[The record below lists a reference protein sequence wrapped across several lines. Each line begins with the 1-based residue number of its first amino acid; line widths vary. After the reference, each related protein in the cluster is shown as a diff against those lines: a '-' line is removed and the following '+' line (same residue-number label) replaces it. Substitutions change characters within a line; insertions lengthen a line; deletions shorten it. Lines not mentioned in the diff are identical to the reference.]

1 MAVEGGGSRP
11 PSSIQTGGADIVK
24 KMFEEG
30 QSKPMDAQQQA
41 QQLQQ
46 QSAVQEQNRSTVR
59 ETEAQQQAHNP
70 EQADSS
76 RPPLRSD
83 GPLVKETDMD
93 KFLARSSDQQLQRDA
108 GRQLSKPQQTVG
120 SANAQNWTVAN
131 SPNTPESARSMLRQ
145 QTQQGQAQNSRSPNP
160 QAQTSGR
167 TTTAGNP
174 AMARTMPAMP
184 RTPAGGPERA
194 PTVVIQYGRAFGSGT
209 DPSTRTFTGRPFSP
223 DSMFQQVQRLV
234 QNQLGGAAQQFA
246 NTTAQVAVNIRGN
259 IVFVKDGKEFR
270 AFKLN
275 KDGSLSELP
284 SEDGGEHP
292 LSSEAQALLGKALRQ
307 RAVGIR
313 KGEGSLRGSDQTE
326 TSRSEGAT
334 KDGQAA
340 GKDEAGKEPKL
351 DFETRF
357 ALLLHQVLE
366 EGHEVGQPVGEGGP
380 QFPGK
385 SDWEA
390 FFARMMKMGNQEKGS
405 KKSMEDVLGMIF
417 RGLFKKG
424 GESSTLVGDLK
435 YSAGDKTKEQKFT
448 QVAVDDE
455 NFLEWLSGLK
465 PGQSIDGEMMKKMF
479 GEEISYLELDHILE
493 QQNRLTQ
500 AEESGKNVIFNPKG
514 NIDAFSQARL
524 ERSIFGAKKNGAGPQ
539 ADAGQGPPLPLLDPG
554 PQTVPANIFEML
566 GMKELYRG
574 KPRLYTFIL
583 YAIFVSVIGIG
594 VASLLV
600 K

>member
-1 MAVEGGGSRP
+1 MGVEGGGMKP
-11 PSSIQTGGADIVK
+11 PSSVQTGGADIVQ
-24 KMFEEG
+24 KMFQENQG
-30 QSKPMDAQQQA
+30 KPMDAQQQA

-46 QSAVQEQNRSTVR
+46 QTATQEQNRSTVR
-59 ETEAQQQAHNP
+59 EEAQQEAHQP
-70 EQADSS
+70 ERQSESS
-76 RPPLRSD
+76 RAPDRSE
-83 GPLVKETDMD
+83 GPLVRETDMD
-93 KFLARSSDQQLQRDA
+93 KFLARTSDQQMQRDA

-145 QTQQGQAQNSRSPNP
+145 QAQQGQLASRSPNP
-160 QAQTSGR
+160 QAQASGR
-167 TTTAGNP
+167 TTTTANP

-184 RTPAGGPERA
+184 RTPAGGTERGPA
-194 PTVVIQYGRAFGSGT
+194 VVIQYGRAFGSGT

-275 KDGSLSELP
+275 KDGSLTELP

-313 KGEGSLRGSDQTE
+313 KGDGSLRGSDQAETGKTE
-326 TSRSEGAT
+326 GTT
-334 KDGQAA
+334 KEGQAA
-340 GKDEAGKEPKL
+340 DKGEAGKEPQL

-366 EGHEVGQPVGEGGP
+366 EGHEVYQAVGEGGP

-390 FFARMMKMGNQEKGS
+390 FFARMMKMGNQEKGT

-424 GESSTLVGDLK
+424 GQTNTLVGDLK

-448 QVAVDDE
+448 QVVVDDE
-455 NFLEWLSGLK
+455 EFLEMLSNLK
-465 PGQSIDGEMMKKMF
+465 PGQNIDSKLMKKMF

-493 QQNRLTQ
+493 QQSRLIQ
-500 AEESGKNVIFNPKG
+500 AEESGKNVIYNPKG

-524 ERSIFGAKKNGAGPQ
+524 ERSIFGAKKNGARLE
-539 ADAGQGPPLPLLDPG
+539 ADAGMGAPPMPPDPG
-554 PQTVPANIFEML
+554 PQTVPANIFELL
-566 GMKELYRG
+566 GMKEAYRG

-583 YAIFVSVIGIG
+583 YAIFVSVIGIA
-594 VASLLV
+594 VTSLFL

>member
-1 MAVEGGGSRP
+1 MGVEGGGLP
-11 PSSIQTGGADIVK
+11 PKSAGAQIVDN
-24 KMFEEG
+24 MFQQG
-30 QSKPMDAQQQA
+30 QAKPIEAQQQA
-41 QQLQQ
+41 QQLRE
-46 QSAVQEQNRSTVR
+46 QSAVQEQNRSTIR
-59 ETEAQQQAHNP
+59 ESSSQ
-70 EQADSS
+70 EQTPTAERNES
-76 RPPLRSD
+76 RPLIGSD
-83 GPLVKETDMD
+83 APLVKETEMD
-93 KFLARSSDQQLQRDA
+93 QFLARSSDQQLQRDA

-131 SPNTPESARSMLRQ
+131 SPNTPESARAMLRQ
-145 QTQQGQAQNSRSPNP
+145 QSQQGQPQTTSRSPNP

-167 TTTAGNP
+167 TTTAGSP
-174 AMARTMPAMP
+174 AMARAMPTLP
-184 RTPAGGPERA
+184 RTPSGTGERA
-194 PTVVIQYGRAFGSGT
+194 PTVVIQYGRAFGSGNE
-209 DPSTRTFTGRPFSP
+209 PSTRAFTGRSFSP
-223 DSMFQQVQRLV
+223 ETMFQQVQRLV

-275 KDGSLSELP
+275 KDGSLTELP

-292 LSSEAQALLGKALRQ
+292 LSADAQALLGKALRQ

-326 TSRSEGAT
+326 TSRTEGTA
-334 KDGQAA
+334 KDGKTAE
-340 GKDEAGKEPKL
+340 KKEEGKEHQL

-366 EGHEVGQPVGEGGP
+366 EGHEVGQPVGESGP

-390 FFARMMKMGNQEKGS
+390 FFARMMKVGNQEKGQ
-405 KKSMEDVLGMIF
+405 KKALEDVLGMIF

-424 GESSTLVGDLK
+424 GQTNTLVGDLK
-435 YSAGDKTKEQKFT
+435 YSADGKTKEQKFT

-455 NFLEWLSGLK
+455 KFMEWLSNLK

-493 QQNRLTQ
+493 QQSRLTQ

-524 ERSIFGAKKNGAGPQ
+524 ERSIFGAKRNGARPE
-539 ADAGQGPPLPLLDPG
+539 AGNGQTPPLLLPDPG
-554 PQTVPANIFEML
+554 PQGVPANVFEML
-566 GMKELYRG
+566 GMRERYRG
-574 KPRLYTFIL
+574 RPRLYAFIL
-583 YAIFVSVIGIG
+583 YAVAVSAVGIA
-594 VASLLV
+594 VASFLF
-600 K
+600 